1 MGKRSTS
8 RRLAMQVLYQLEINP
23 HAEAAEI
30 IEHTMSNGT
39 FPEETKEFTTAL
51 VEGVWQKKTEIDDI
65 IAKRSIGWSLD
76 RINRVDRSILRLSIY
91 ELNNSDTPT
100 SVIINE
106 AVNLAKKYG
115 TDDSSKFVNGILGG
129 LVEKEKNKQPE

>member
-23 HAEAAEI
+23 QAEALEI
-30 IEHTMSNGT
+30 IDHTMSNGT
-39 FPEETKEFTTAL
+39 FPEETREFTTAL
-51 VEGVWQKKTEIDDI
+51 VEGVWQKKDEIDEV
-65 IAKRSIGWSLD
+65 IANRSIGWSLD
-76 RINRVDRSILRLSIY
+76 RINKVDRSILRISIY

-129 LVEKEKNKQPE
+129 LVEKEKNEKG